1 MARAVTQLKEP
12 LRGSG
17 GRRGACLLWGSFT
30 LGAGGAL
37 SVADGFLPI
46 TTTAGTFGVINAA
59 GKTGRYSLFFDRKYR
74 TMRVVGLTIQGPTDA
89 GITTATANAVFARN
103 LAARGK
109 AAQSFDIQLAI
120 SLNAG
125 GTADTDGMTGLV
137 VSYIVAVEEYGGP
150 S

>member
-1 MARAVTQLKEP
+1 MARAVTQSKWP

-30 LGAGGAL
+30 LGAAGAL

-46 TTTAGTFGVINAA
+46 TATAGTFGVIKTAT
-59 GKTGRYSLFFDRKYR
+59 KTGRYSLFLDRKYR
-74 TMRVVGLTIQGPTDA
+74 TMRVVGLTIQGAADTAIGNTA
-89 GITTATANAVFARN
+89 GNTVFCRN

-109 AAQSFDIQLAI
+109 AAQSFDIQLALA
-120 SLNAG
+120 SSG
-125 GTADTDGMTGLV
+125 ADTEAATGTV

>member
-1 MARAVTQLKEP
+1 MARAVTQSKWP

-30 LGAGGAL
+30 LGAAGAL

-46 TTTAGTFGVINAA
+46 TATAGTFGVIKTAT
-59 GKTGRYSLFFDRKYR
+59 KTGRYSLFFDRKYR
-74 TMRVVGLTIQGPTDA
+74 TMRVVGLTIQGAADTAIGNAA
-89 GITTATANAVFARN
+89 GNMVFCRN

-109 AAQSFDIQLAI
+109 AAQSFDIQLALA
-120 SLNAG
+120 SSG
-125 GTADTDGMTGLV
+125 ADTDGASGTV

>member
-1 MARAVTQLKEP
+1 MARAVTQSKWP

-30 LGAGGAL
+30 LGAAGAL

-46 TTTAGTFGVINAA
+46 TTTAGTFGVIKTAT
-59 GKTGRYSLFFDRKYR
+59 KTGRYSLFFDRKYR
-74 TMRVVGLTIQGPTDA
+74 TMRVVGLTIQGAADA
-89 GITTATANAVFARN
+89 AIGNTAGNMVFCRN

-109 AAQSFDIQLAI
+109 AAQSFDIQLALA
-120 SLNAG
+120 SSG
-125 GTADTDGMTGLV
+125 ADTDGANGTV

>member
-1 MARAVTQLKEP
+1 MARAVTQSKWH

-30 LGAGGAL
+30 LGAAGAL

-46 TTTAGTFGVINAA
+46 TTTAGTFGVIKTATR
-59 GKTGRYSLFFDRKYR
+59 TGRYSLFFDRKYR
-74 TMRVVGLTIQGPTDA
+74 TMRVLSLTLQGPADA
-89 GITTATANAVFARN
+89 AITTGTANAAFARN
-103 LAARGK
+103 LPARGK

-120 SLNAG
+120 ALNAG
-125 GTADTDGMTGLV
+125 GTTDTDGMTGLV
-137 VSYIVAVEEYGGP
+137 VTYTVAVEEYGGP

>member
-1 MARAVTQLKEP
+1 MARATTVLKEP

-30 LGAGGAL
+30 LGAAGAL

-46 TTTAGTFGVINAA
+46 TTTAGTFGVIKTNA
-59 GKTGRYSLFFDRKYR
+59 KTGRYSLFFDRKYR
-74 TMRVVGLTIQGPTDA
+74 TMRVVGLTIQGPADA
-89 GITTATANAVFARN
+89 AIGNTAGNMVFCRN

-109 AAQSFDIQLAI
+109 AAQSFDIQLALA
-120 SLNAG
+120 SSG
-125 GTADTDGMTGLV
+125 ADTDGASGTV

-150 S
+150 N

>member
-1 MARAVTQLKEP
+1 MARAVTQSKWP

-30 LGAGGAL
+30 LGAAGAL

-46 TTTAGTFGVINAA
+46 TATAGTFGVIKTAT
-59 GKTGRYSLFFDRKYR
+59 KTGRYSLFFDRKYR
-74 TMRVVGLTIQGPTDA
+74 TMRVVGLTIQGAADA
-89 GITTATANAVFARN
+89 AIGNAAGNTVFYRN

-109 AAQSFDIQLAI
+109 AAQSFDIQLALA
-120 SLNAG
+120 SSG
-125 GTADTDGMTGLV
+125 ADTEGANGTV